1 MKKIFLSLV
10 ILLSST
16 FSALPGTVLA
26 ANAVDQACSGLNSLS
41 TSNICCG
48 TGQASSCGN
57 GQASVNKIVAS
68 VTKLISYIVGAVA
81 VLVIIF
87 AGFRFITSGGSN
99 ENTNSAR
106 NMILYAIIGLAVAV
120 LAQLIVH
127 YAINTSYNS
136 TK

>member
-26 ANAVDQACSGLNSLS
+26 ANAVEQACSGLNSLS
-41 TSNICCG
+41 PSNSCG
-48 TGQASSCGN
+48 TGQAS
-57 GQASVNKIVAS
+57 VNNIVAS

>member
-41 TSNICCG
+41 SSNSCG
-48 TGQASSCGN
+48 TGQAS
-57 GQASVNKIVAS
+57 VNNIVAS

-81 VLVIIF
+81 VLVFIF
-87 AGFRFITSGGSN
+87 AGFRFITSGGSK
-99 ENTNSAR
+99 ENINSAR

>member
-26 ANAVDQACSGLNSLS
+26 ANAAANAVDQACLGLKSLS
-41 TSNICCG
+41 SSNSCD
-48 TGQASSCGN
+48 TGQT
-57 GQASVNKIVAS
+57 SVNNIVAS
-68 VTKLISYIVGAVA
+68 VTTLISYIVGAVA

-87 AGFRFITSGGSN
+87 AGFRYITSGGSN

-136 TK
+136 TNSTK

>member
-26 ANAVDQACSGLNSLS
+26 TNAVQQACSGLNSLS
-41 TSNICCG
+41 SSNISPSNSCG
-48 TGQASSCGN
+48 TGQAS
-57 GQASVNKIVAS
+57 VNNIVAS

-87 AGFRFITSGGSN
+87 AGFKYITSGGNN
-99 ENTNSAR
+99 EAINSAR

-127 YAINTSYNS
+127 YAINTSLNS

>member
-26 ANAVDQACSGLNSLS
+26 DNAVEQACSGLKSLS
-41 TSNICCG
+41 SSN
-48 TGQASSCGN
+48 SCG
-57 GQASVNKIVAS
+57 GGPASVNNIVAS